1 MLCHTWL
8 QKWDM
13 IHFTVKSRRARSNL
27 KSPQQIAGLWGFC
40 LPRAFSL
47 FSLMGSLGQQFK
59 GDCDSCHLLRLLALS
74 LAVILSL
81 IALNSESTSTVA
93 KNSVWNWNSNYI
105 NFSNCQCSVREA
117 TSKHRTG
124 TQREKPLYQAGFLI
138 CVSKSSFMQI
148 STDLIYKIQA
158 FHMCNQHI
166 LFWKV
171 TCTYTFKI
179 EAC

>member
-1 MLCHTWL
+1 MFWRRGAAFLQAHLDCFKAEANHPARGWGWQLQMLCHTWL

-27 KSPQQIAGLWGFC
+27 KSLQQIAGLWGFC

-124 TQREKPLYQAGFLI
+124 TQREKPLYQAGVPHL
-138 CVSKSSFMQI
+138 C
-148 STDLIYKIQA
+148 
-158 FHMCNQHI
+158 
-166 LFWKV
+166 
-171 TCTYTFKI
+171 
-179 EAC
+179 